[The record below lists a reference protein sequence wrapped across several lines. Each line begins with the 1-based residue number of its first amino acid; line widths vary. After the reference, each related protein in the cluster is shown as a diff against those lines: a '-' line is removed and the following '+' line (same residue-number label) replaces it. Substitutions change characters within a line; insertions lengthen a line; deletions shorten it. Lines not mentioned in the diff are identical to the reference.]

1 MKTIRTIIS
10 QEYKILFK
18 DKQSLAVLFLMPAL
32 LILFLSLALT
42 DIYKQKVGQK
52 IDIEVFSKTSNL
64 NDQILKEFSNF
75 TYSIKRN
82 NEDFDTYLKSNSPT
96 VAIMIPE
103 EMDDIIKS
111 KSSDKKIKFYFS
123 TKLDHSIKE
132 MIKSHFLISVQS
144 IIISQVNNRL
154 QKMEEQGENQAG
166 LSINSLIKADQFVEE
181 ISSIGRIPTP
191 IEQTVPAWTLFA
203 MFFIIIPISN
213 SFIRDRQ
220 TGISKRLQC
229 MGVSKFE
236 IFFSKILSYLIINNI
251 QFILMF
257 TIGMFIVPQIIGEN
271 FTLPNIN
278 LQIILTTIICS
289 LSATSFGLL
298 ITSISKNSDQASTL
312 GALSITIMALLGG
325 VMIPHFIMPVFMQK
339 LSFIS
344 PLYWGLDAYLNI
356 FLNNFSL
363 TELLPNLL
371 VLLGFSILF
380 FIISLKNF
388 TWEQ

>member
-1 MKTIRTIIS
+1 MRTILTIMA
-10 QEYKILFK
+10 QEFRILFTEK
-18 DKQSLAVLFLMPAL
+18 RSLSILFLMPAL

-52 IDIEVFSKTSNL
+52 IDIEVFAKSSSL
-64 NDQILKEFSNF
+64 NDQILAEFSNF
-75 TYSIKRN
+75 TYDIKRN
-82 NEDFDTYLKSNSPT
+82 EANFEKYLENHTPT

-103 EMDDIIKS
+103 QMGEIIQNKATS
-111 KSSDKKIKFYFS
+111 EKVKFYFS
-123 TKLDHSIKE
+123 TKLDHSMKE

-144 IIISQVNNRL
+144 VIIAQVNNRL
-154 QKMEEQGENQAG
+154 SKMKEQGENPNS
-166 LSINSLIKADQFVEE
+166 LSINSLVESDKFVAE
-181 ISSIGRIPTP
+181 ITTSGKIPTP

-220 TGISKRLQC
+220 TGILKRLQC
-229 MGVSKFE
+229 MGVSKFT
-236 IFFSKILSYLIINNI
+236 ILFSKVLSYLVINNI

-257 TIGMFIVPQIIGEN
+257 GIGMFIVPQVIGEN
-271 FTLPNIN
+271 YSLPDVN
-278 LQIILTTIICS
+278 LEIIITTIICS

-298 ITSISKNSDQASTL
+298 ITSLSKSSDQASTL

-325 VMIPHFIMPVFMQK
+325 VMIPHFIMPTFMQK

-356 FLNNFSL
+356 FLNNFNL
-363 TELLPNLL
+363 VELAPNLL
-371 VLLGFSILF
+371 VLLIFSILF
-380 FIISLKNF
+380 FLISLKNF
-388 TWEQ
+388 AWEQ